1 MKDILCL
8 FSFLA
13 LFSCENNN
21 TDFILNELA
30 QWPVMEYPADNQLD
44 HKKIALGERLF
55 SDPILSL
62 DTSISCASCH
72 KVAFGM
78 ADHLPVS
85 PGVNDMMGKRNSP
98 SLWNVGY
105 HPYFMR
111 EGGVPSLEMQVL
123 VPIQEHNEMAF
134 NMVLLADRLNSDST
148 YQSEFFEAF
157 NDSATAYTIT
167 RAIAQFERTLISNDA
182 PLDAYVAGNTDALS
196 NEAKNGLALFFGK
209 ANCSRCHSGP
219 LFTSFDFYNNGTVTS
234 TEDYGRAQLTLDSA
248 DLFAFM
254 VPSLRHI
261 QSTAPYMH
269 DGSINTLTD
278 VLNQY
283 NLGGSGHEYTSELIE
298 PLNLSEKEL
307 VALEE
312 FLKTL

>member
-1 MKDILCL
+1 
-8 FSFLA
+8 
-13 LFSCENNN
+13 
-21 TDFILNELA
+21 
-30 QWPVMEYPADNQLD
+30 
-44 HKKIALGERLF
+44 
-55 SDPILSL
+55 
-62 DTSISCASCH
+62 
-72 KVAFGM
+72 M

-134 NMVLLADRLNSDST
+134 NMILLADRLNSDST

>member
-1 MKDILCL
+1 MKDILRL

-134 NMVLLADRLNSDST
+134 NMILLADRLNSDST

-157 NDSATAYTIT
+157 KLVAKLVATGTIFFYNFYLK
-167 RAIAQFERTLISNDA
+167 RFAFEDRFLGKKAN
-182 PLDAYVAGNTDALS
+182 NTD
-196 NEAKNGLALFFGK
+196 E
-209 ANCSRCHSGP
+209 
-219 LFTSFDFYNNGTVTS
+219 
-234 TEDYGRAQLTLDSA
+234 
-248 DLFAFM
+248 
-254 VPSLRHI
+254 
-261 QSTAPYMH
+261 QS
-269 DGSINTLTD
+269 
-278 VLNQY
+278 
-283 NLGGSGHEYTSELIE
+283 
-298 PLNLSEKEL
+298 
-307 VALEE
+307 
-312 FLKTL
+312 